1 MKTIIAVLMVMSFA
15 FLRAS
20 AQVVTL
26 DVSLD
31 QDQFL
36 PAERLPVTIHL
47 YNSSGQSLHL
57 GDDNQWLTFSVQSLD
72 NNNAIVGSQP
82 SVTGGF
88 DLGSSDVA
96 IKHVDIEPYFNLKQT
111 GRYSVTASVH
121 IPQWNMDVSSTP
133 KEFDII
139 EGAELWS
146 KDFGVPVPA
155 GVSNQPPEIRK
166 YVLQEANYL
175 QKQLRL
181 YLEVTDQTGEHVF
194 KASAIGPMVSFSHP
208 EAQLDGNS
216 NLHVLY
222 QDGGQSFLY
231 SIINPDGNILQQDIY
246 DYVNSRPHLTL
257 DDSGNIVVAG
267 GVKRVKPEEIPLP
280 IPPASPPP
288 DKQ

>member
-1 MKTIIAVLMVMSFA
+1 MVVSLA
-15 FLRAS
+15 FLQAS

-26 DVSLD
+26 NVSLD

-36 PAERLPVTIHL
+36 PGERLPVIVHL

-72 NNNAIVGSQP
+72 NNSTLVGSQP
-82 SVTGGF
+82 SVMGGF
-88 DLGSSDVA
+88 DLGSSEVA
-96 IKHVDIEPYFNLKQT
+96 TKHVDIEPNFNLKQT
-111 GRYSVTASVH
+111 GRYTVTAYVH
-121 IPQWNMDVSSTP
+121 IPQWNMDVTSTP

-139 EGAELWS
+139 EGAEIWS
-146 KDFGVPVPA
+146 QEFGVPVPA

-181 YLEVTDQTGEHVF
+181 YLEVTDQTGAHIF

-231 SIINPDGNILQQDIY
+231 SVINPDGNILQQDVY

-267 GVKRVKPEEIPLP
+267 GVRRLKPEEIPMALP
-280 IPPASPPP
+280 PVTTPPA